1 MATKIFLDANVLID
15 VVMNR
20 AVFVENSSKVLQ
32 MGLDGDCELWA
43 SDLTMVTVSFYAK
56 KNRTTAQL
64 YEVMKELRS
73 MIHVAS
79 TGAAATGVAA
89 IDWALQQ
96 GFHDFEDAVQYYAAS
111 QCGAEYIITR
121 NERDYPYS
129 EIPVISPFDF
139 LKINKIE

>member
-1 MATKIFLDANVLID
+1 MMMATKVFLDANVLID
-15 VVMNR
+15 VVQNR
-20 AVFVENSSKVLQ
+20 ADFVESSSKVLQ

-43 SDLTMVTVSFYAK
+43 SDITMVTVSFYAK
-56 KNRTTAQL
+56 KNRTTEQL

-79 TGAAATGVAA
+79 TGAAA

-111 QCGAEYIITR
+111 HCGTTHIITR

-129 EIPVISPFDF
+129 EIPVVPPLEF
-139 LKINKIE
+139 LRLNNAE

>member
-20 AVFVENSSKVLQ
+20 AIFVENSSKVLQ

-73 MIHVAS
+73 MIQVAS
-79 TGAAATGVAA
+79 TGAAA

-96 GFHDFEDAVQYYAAS
+96 GFHDFEDAVQYCSAVS
-111 QCGAEYIITR
+111 SKTVDGIITR
-121 NERDYPYS
+121 NEKDFLLS
-129 EIPVISPFDF
+129 EIPVINPLEF
-139 LKINKIE
+139 LK

>member
-15 VVMNR
+15 VVQNR
-20 AVFVENSSKVLQ
+20 SIFVENSSKVLQ
-32 MGLDGDCELWA
+32 MGLDGYCELWA
-43 SDLTMVTVSFYAK
+43 SDVTMVTVSFYAK
-56 KNRTTAQL
+56 KNRTKEQL

-79 TGAAATGVAA
+79 TGAPA

-96 GFHDFEDAVQYYAAS
+96 GFHDFEDAVQYYSAS
-111 QCGAEYIITR
+111 HCGAQYIITR

-129 EIPVISPFDF
+129 EIPAISPLDF
-139 LKINKIE
+139 LRTNNVE

>member
-1 MATKIFLDANVLID
+1 MATKVFLDANVLID

-20 AVFVENSSKVLQ
+20 AIFVENSSKVLQ
-32 MGLDGDCELWA
+32 MGLDGDCELWV

-56 KNRTTAQL
+56 KNRTLEQL

-73 MIHVAS
+73 IIQVAS
-79 TGAAATGVAA
+79 TGAAA

-96 GFHDFEDAVQYYAAS
+96 GFHDFEDAVQYNAALH
-111 QCGAEYIITR
+111 CGAEYIITR

-129 EIPVISPFDF
+129 EIPVISPLEF
-139 LKINKIE
+139 LKINNVE

>member
-1 MATKIFLDANVLID
+1 MATKVFLDANVLID

-20 AVFVENSSKVLQ
+20 AIFVENSSKVLQ

-56 KNRTTAQL
+56 KNRTSEQL
-64 YEVMKELRS
+64 YEVMRELRS
-73 MIHVAS
+73 IIQVAS
-79 TGAAATGVAA
+79 TGANA

-111 QCGAEYIITR
+111 HCGAEYIITR

-129 EIPVISPFDF
+129 EIPVISPLEF
-139 LKINKIE
+139 LKINNVE

>member
-1 MATKIFLDANVLID
+1 MATKVFLDANVLID

-20 AVFVENSSKVLQ
+20 AIFVENSSKVLQ
-32 MGLDGDCELWA
+32 MGLDGDCELWV

-56 KNRTTAQL
+56 KNRTLEQL

-73 MIHVAS
+73 IIQVAS
-79 TGAAATGVAA
+79 TGAAA

-96 GFHDFEDAVQYYAAS
+96 GFHDFEDAVQYYAALH
-111 QCGAEYIITR
+111 CGAEYIITR

-129 EIPVISPFDF
+129 EIPVVSPLEF
-139 LKINKIE
+139 LKINNVE

>member
-20 AVFVENSSKVLQ
+20 AIFVENSSKVLQ

-73 MIHVAS
+73 MIQVAS
-79 TGAAATGVAA
+79 TGAAA

-96 GFHDFEDAVQYYAAS
+96 GFRDFEDAVQYYAAS

-129 EIPVISPFDF
+129 EIPAISPFDF
-139 LKINKIE
+139 LRINNAE

>member
-1 MATKIFLDANVLID
+1 MATKVFLDANVLID

-20 AVFVENSSKVLQ
+20 SFFVENSSKMLQ
-32 MGLDGDCELWA
+32 MGLDGYCELWA
-43 SDLTMVTVSFYAK
+43 SDITMVTVSFYAK

-73 MIHVAS
+73 MIQVAS
-79 TGAAATGVAA
+79 TGAAA

-111 QCGAEYIITR
+111 HCGAKYIITR

-129 EIPVISPFDF
+129 EIPVLSPLEF
-139 LKINKIE
+139 LRINNVE

>member
-1 MATKIFLDANVLID
+1 MATKVFLDANVLID

-20 AVFVENSSKVLQ
+20 AIFVENSSKVLQ

-56 KNRTTAQL
+56 KNRTSEQL
-64 YEVMKELRS
+64 YEVMRELRS
-73 MIHVAS
+73 IIQVAS
-79 TGAAATGVAA
+79 TGAAA

-111 QCGAEYIITR
+111 HCGAEYIITR

-129 EIPVISPFDF
+129 EIPVISPLEF
-139 LKINKIE
+139 LRINNVE

>member
-1 MATKIFLDANVLID
+1 MPTKIFLDANVLID

-20 AVFVENSSKVLQ
+20 AIFVENSSKVLQ

-43 SDLTMVTVSFYAK
+43 SDITMVTVSFYAK
-56 KNRTTAQL
+56 KNRTIEQL
-64 YEVMKELRS
+64 YEVMKELRF
-73 MIHVAS
+73 MIQVAP
-79 TGAAATGVAA
+79 TGAAA

-111 QCGAEYIITR
+111 HCGVEYIITR

-129 EIPVISPFDF
+129 EIPVISPLEF
-139 LKINKIE
+139 LKINNME